1 MDVGAS
7 KEAVALKEKVTERD
21 SKLQASAKAYQ
32 AKQKELTEK
41 IQTLDAAI
49 RGLNSADVD
58 DVADVVRTA
67 QIAGLVATKKK
78 AKVEFARNRE
88 NYRQEKSKINR
99 EASAEI
105 DALGLALK
113 KKKAELALKRLPP
126 PQVSFIDDLTLS
138 DPLMPKR
145 DEIAGKVNQIE
156 NQQAFLRL
164 KAMSKIDPKIFTED
178 FKTAL
183 KAEEM
188 VIRLVREDQKAKTK
202 EDAETRKKN
211 AEKQVLE
218 KAVEKALTA
227 AGTTSGSSTL
237 PALQDLITEL
247 SKKARVEQDQE
258 KKKALGLQI
267 AEIREKLAGYREAE
281 SELDKLAAVNE
292 AKRVSRQQ
300 ALKAALGEFTSS
312 KQALAES
319 LNASNQVNHTN
330 VDLISSSPSPTSHIV
345 GPSDSEHVVLMKKH
359 GDEVSLDYTQILR
372 KAGAHDEDPPV
383 GGSSSYVAKKWYKL
397 DDGSYFY
404 VESIGDDGKAKGNK
418 YKMMGPASSRGAASK

>member
-1 MDVGAS
+1 
-7 KEAVALKEKVTERD
+7 
-21 SKLQASAKAYQ
+21 
-32 AKQKELTEK
+32 
-41 IQTLDAAI
+41 
-49 RGLNSADVD
+49 
-58 DVADVVRTA
+58 
-67 QIAGLVATKKK
+67 
-78 AKVEFARNRE
+78 
-88 NYRQEKSKINR
+88 
-99 EASAEI
+99 
-105 DALGLALK
+105 
-113 KKKAELALKRLPP
+113 
-126 PQVSFIDDLTLS
+126 
-138 DPLMPKR
+138 
-145 DEIAGKVNQIE
+145 
-156 NQQAFLRL
+156 
-164 KAMSKIDPKIFTED
+164 
-178 FKTAL
+178 
-183 KAEEM
+183 
-188 VIRLVREDQKAKTK
+188 
-202 EDAETRKKN
+202 
-211 AEKQVLE
+211 
-218 KAVEKALTA
+218 
-227 AGTTSGSSTL
+227 
-237 PALQDLITEL
+237 LITEL

-300 ALKAALGEFTSS
+300 ALKAALEEFTSS